1 MAQKIVIEKGVP
13 LPERITSKEP
23 MGYLPFLD
31 MEVGD
36 SFKIKVETKEEMTK
50 KVKTLRTRVY
60 RLNKRNPDYR
70 FSVVR
75 MLDHIRIYRV
85 EAKK

>member
-1 MAQKIVIEKGVP
+1 MAHKIVIEKGVP

-23 MGYLPFLD
+23 LGHLPLLD

-36 SFKIKVETKEEMTK
+36 SFKIKVSTKEEMAK

-60 RLNKRNPDYR
+60 RINKKNPDYK

-75 MLDHIRIYRV
+75 MLDHIRIYRI
-85 EAKK
+85 ETKR